1 MDIQAES
8 EKYRG
13 PLSIAVPSC
22 RVNFGAD
29 NVDSMHGFVREG
41 QFVYPFRSTGK
52 EARIINP
59 SEKG

>member
-1 MDIQAES
+1 MDIQAEPEEYS
-8 EKYRG
+8 G

-22 RVNFGAD
+22 RVNFGAN
-29 NVDSMHGFVREG
+29 NVDSMHGLVRDG
-41 QFVYPFRSTGK
+41 QIVYPFRSTRK